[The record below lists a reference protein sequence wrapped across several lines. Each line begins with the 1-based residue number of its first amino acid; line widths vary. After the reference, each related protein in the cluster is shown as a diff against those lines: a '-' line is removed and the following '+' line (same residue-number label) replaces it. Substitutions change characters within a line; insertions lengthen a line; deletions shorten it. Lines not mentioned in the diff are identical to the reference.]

1 MASPDLAGSTLAGP
15 SLAGQGRAGDF
26 AGAPPHGRVDAG
38 AQPHGP
44 SDGAADLGS
53 GYPAPVGSVDG
64 IGERHVA
71 EAQWAQDTDPSLDYS
86 TDHDL
91 DYAGD
96 AGLDYADDDARD
108 YPGDEGWHDM
118 AGPGEPWG
126 TGLAAA
132 AGPGEDRDGDPGR
145 SDMAGL
151 DQLWGIGRGI
161 SGHGQDQTP
170 DTAGRQDQDMGRGDA
185 TGHGMFGDTG
195 PGSVRGAAGAATAP
209 AGDMAPG
216 ERDAPAATDASAP
229 REAGPRQALDAGSAP
244 ENGPAQDLHP
254 ARETG
259 PTENGHG
266 RENGSAWEG
275 SAWASRPAPEAGSG
289 RDTIPGP
296 ARDPGRDL
304 PRDFGPDPLGA
315 PGGRQTA
322 DFLSAPPPASN
333 ILTTAP
339 RQESRTARPADVGSQ
354 TIAAELAG
362 WAAGELPGQASARL
376 AAWAAIGGVPA
387 AGYRDTDG
395 SDAGSAG
402 VATERVR

>member
-1 MASPDLAGSTLAGP
+1 
-15 SLAGQGRAGDF
+15 
-26 AGAPPHGRVDAG
+26 
-38 AQPHGP
+38 
-44 SDGAADLGS
+44 
-53 GYPAPVGSVDG
+53 
-64 IGERHVA
+64 
-71 EAQWAQDTDPSLDYS
+71 
-86 TDHDL
+86 
-91 DYAGD
+91 
-96 AGLDYADDDARD
+96 
-108 YPGDEGWHDM
+108 
-118 AGPGEPWG
+118 
-126 TGLAAA
+126 
-132 AGPGEDRDGDPGR
+132 
-145 SDMAGL
+145 
-151 DQLWGIGRGI
+151 
-161 SGHGQDQTP
+161 
-170 DTAGRQDQDMGRGDA
+170 
-185 TGHGMFGDTG
+185 
-195 PGSVRGAAGAATAP
+195 VRGAAGAATAP

-216 ERDAPAATDASAP
+216 ERDAPAVTDASAP